1 MKPLAQLF
9 VFFLPILFFGA
20 CTPSLTPPYRD
31 YRATPRES
39 ALDKAKTAFK
49 AAGWEVKDGVATGV
63 IATQER
69 QIRDFKAY
77 KILVKLEATTFQS
90 RFVRVYIHA
99 YRKYLISGH
108 KGKIPYMERH
118 VIHDVLHPL
127 EAALKNQGME
137 LEKRLSTDD
146 KTRY

>member
-1 MKPLAQLF
+1 MKPLAQLL
-9 VFFLPILFFGA
+9 VFLLPILLFSA
-20 CTPSLTPPYRD
+20 CTPSLTPAYRD

-39 ALDKAKTAFK
+39 VLEKTKTAFRQ
-49 AAGWEVKDGVATGV
+49 AGWEVKNGATTGV

-77 KILVKLEATTFQS
+77 KILVQLEATTFQS
-90 RFVRVYIHA
+90 RFVRVYVHA

-118 VIHDVLHPL
+118 VIREVLRPL

-137 LEKRLSTDD
+137 LEKRLSGDD